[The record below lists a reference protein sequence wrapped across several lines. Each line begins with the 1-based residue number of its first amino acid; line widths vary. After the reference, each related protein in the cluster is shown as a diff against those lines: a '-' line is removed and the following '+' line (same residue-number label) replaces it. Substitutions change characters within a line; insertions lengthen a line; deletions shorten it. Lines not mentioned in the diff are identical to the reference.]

1 MFIFWDSIGYCDM
14 RKLNLA
20 PYTTRAGIDE
30 KGQEVLLPYDV
41 KRSIEA
47 IMMASGAATTQQLTM
62 SELLRRADT
71 ARKIADCPDDTI
83 LIEENEYQYVKAGFD
98 AFKGF
103 SANEVELCRRIEDA
117 ETVEVTEKED

>member
-1 MFIFWDSIGYCDM
+1 M

-20 PYTTRAGIDE
+20 QYTTRAAVDPETGED
-30 KGQEVLLPYDV
+30 VFVPYDV

-47 IMMASGAATTQQLTM
+47 IMMASGEATSQRLTM
-62 SELLRRADT
+62 AELLRRADV
-71 ARKIADCPDDTI
+71 ARKIADCPEDFI

-103 SANEVELCRRIEDA
+103 SINEVELCRRIEGA
-117 ETVEVTEKED
+117 ETVEVEEKKED